1 MLWNNEIEIE
11 MVLCFY
17 YRHDCKQFRL
27 CLLKLFIAITEV
39 WVRILIVFENGI
51 SLKGNSKVV
60 IP

>member
-27 CLLKLFIAITEV
+27 CLLKLFIAITVV
-39 WVRILIVFENGI
+39 WVRILIVFGNGI
-51 SLKGNSKVV
+51 
-60 IP
+60 P